1 MTTRPKLTL
10 LLALVLALTLCLTG
24 CGGTGTAQSTPATS
38 SAQQSAQSEAGSS
51 ATASG
56 EAQAPADSSGQGS
69 SADPAEQAA
78 PTGILSQFSAQDLE
92 GNDFDQSMF
101 QGHTLTMV
109 NVWATFCTPCINE
122 MPDLGVLAQ
131 DNQDQG
137 VQIVGLVSDVLA
149 MDGSLDQD
157 QMELAREIVDSTAAN
172 YTHLVP
178 SEDLYNLLGQ
188 ITSVPTT
195 FFVDENGAQVGG
207 TYIGAK
213 DKDQWQQIIDQLLT
227 EVEA

>member
-51 ATASG
+51 ATASA
-56 EAQAPADSSGQGS
+56 EPAAGDSSGQGDSSDSTDS
-69 SADPAEQAA
+69 SAPA
-78 PTGILSQFSAQDLE
+78 GILSQFSAQDLE

>member
-1 MTTRPKLTL
+1 MTIKSKRTL
-10 LLALVLALTLCLTG
+10 LLALCLCLCLAG
-24 CGGTGTAQSTPATS
+24 CGGAGTSQSTPATS
-38 SAQQSAQSEAGSS
+38 SGQQSAQSDTGSS
-51 ATASG
+51 AAVPAEPQT
-56 EAQAPADSSGQGS
+56 PADDSGQGDS
-69 SADPAEQAA
+69 SDAAEQAA
-78 PTGILSQFSAQDLE
+78 PMGILSQFSAQDLE
-92 GNDFDQSMF
+92 GNDFDQSML

-122 MPDLGVLAQ
+122 MPDLGALAQ
-131 DNQDQG
+131 DYQDQG
-137 VQIVGLVSDVLA
+137 VQIVGLVSDVLT

>member
-1 MTTRPKLTL
+1 MTTRQKLTL

-24 CGGTGTAQSTPATS
+24 CGGTGTTQSTPATS
-38 SAQQSAQSEAGSS
+38 SGQQSAQSQADASADTSASS
-51 ATASG
+51 
-56 EAQAPADSSGQGS
+56 APADTESPADTSSQADQ
-69 SADPAEQAA
+69 SAPA
-78 PTGILSQFSAQDLE
+78 GILSQFSAQDLE
-92 GNDFDQSMF
+92 GNDFDQTMF

-131 DNQDQG
+131 ENQDQG
-137 VQIVGLVSDVLA
+137 VQIVGLVSDVLT

-157 QMELAREIVDSTAAN
+157 QMELAREIVDSTAAD

>member
-1 MTTRPKLTL
+1 MTTRQKLTL

-38 SAQQSAQSEAGSS
+38 SGQQSAQADASADTSASS
-51 ATASG
+51 
-56 EAQAPADSSGQGS
+56 APADTESPADTSSQADQ
-69 SADPAEQAA
+69 SAPA
-78 PTGILSQFSAQDLE
+78 GILSQFSAQDLE
-92 GNDFDQSMF
+92 GNDFDQTMF

-131 DNQDQG
+131 ENQDQG
-137 VQIVGLVSDVLA
+137 VQIVGLVSDVLT

-157 QMELAREIVDSTAAN
+157 QMELAREIVDSTAAD

>member
-1 MTTRPKLTL
+1 MTIRPKLTL
-10 LLALVLALTLCLTG
+10 LLALVLALALCLTG
-24 CGGTGTAQSTPATS
+24 CGGAGTSQSTPATS
-38 SAQQSAQSEAGSS
+38 SGQQSTQSESGSS

-56 EAQAPADSSGQGS
+56 EAQTPADSSD
-69 SADPAEQAA
+69 AAEQAA

-122 MPDLGVLAQ
+122 MPDLGTLAQ
-131 DNQDQG
+131 DYQDQG
-137 VQIVGLVSDVLA
+137 VQIVGLVSDVLT